1 MVTSI
6 YGNGV
11 NHEPRHLPLAQ
22 VQDLPVSVLQ
32 YVARTQEDLVLNN
45 PGNEDIFT
53 QDAYIVSAKPR
64 SILCVPILSKAHV
77 TGLLYLENR
86 QSTHAFSQDRVD
98 ILKLLASQ
106 SAIAIENAKLC
117 QQLDESR
124 NRYVS
129 LYQNA
134 VEGIWEANLDG
145 EVTNIN
151 PAAAKLLGNNSP
163 EEFLLQPQIGVTHT
177 FVDPAA
183 LATFSEMIRTTARV
197 LDFETLIRRKDNTE
211 LWVSFSAQLIRSAQG
226 NPTHVEAP

>member
-1 MVTSI
+1 MNRPADARADFYALGATI
-6 YGNGV
+6 YEMLTG
-11 NHEPRHLPLAQ
+11 HP
-22 VQDLPVSVLQ
+22 PVRRS
-32 YVARTQEDLVLNN
+32 
-45 PGNEDIFT
+45 GH
-53 QDAYIVSAKPR
+53 AY
-64 SILCVPILSKAHV
+64 
-77 TGLLYLENR
+77 
-86 QSTHAFSQDRVD
+86 
-98 ILKLLASQ
+98 Q